1 MSRRRQRKK
10 QMAEMN
16 VVPYIDVM
24 LVLLVI
30 FMVTAPMMQ
39 TGVEIDLPEA
49 NAEPVGVDNETSPVS
64 ISVDSNGAFY
74 LGDNEFNDTSELATQ
89 IADQLKEQPNRPV
102 YIQGDKGV
110 DYDFI
115 MKAMVAAQK
124 AGAKNIGL
132 IAAMAATSTK
142 ATADDQ

>member
-1 MSRRRQRKK
+1 MSRRRRKK

-39 TGVEIDLPEA
+39 SGVDIDLPEA
-49 NAEPVGVDNETSPVS
+49 NAEPIGVDNQVEPLQIAVDDHGMFHLGENETG
-64 ISVDSNGAFY
+64 NH
-74 LGDNEFNDTSELATQ
+74 LELAQQ
-89 IADQLKEQPNRPV
+89 IADQLKDKPNRPV

-110 DYDFI
+110 EYNFI
-115 MKAMVAAQK
+115 MQAMVAAQN
-124 AGAKNIGL
+124 AGAKSIGL
-132 IAAMAATSTK
+132 IAASEG
-142 ATADDQ
+142 Q

>member
-1 MSRRRQRKK
+1 MSRRQKKK

-49 NAEPVGVDNETSPVS
+49 SAEPVGVDNQTTPVS
-64 ISVDSNGAFY
+64 ITVDEKGSFY
-74 LGDNEFNDTSELATQ
+74 LGDNEFINTSELAAQ
-89 IADQLKEQPNRPV
+89 IADQLRDKPNRPV

-110 DYDFI
+110 EYDFI
-115 MKAMVAAQK
+115 MQAMVAAQN

-132 IAAMAATSTK
+132 IAATDGTVS
-142 ATADDQ
+142 DQ

>member
-1 MSRRRQRKK
+1 MSRRRRKK

-39 TGVEIDLPEA
+39 SGVDIDLPEA
-49 NAEPVGVDNETSPVS
+49 NAEPIGVDNQVEPLQIAVDNHGKFHLGKNET
-64 ISVDSNGAFY
+64 
-74 LGDNEFNDTSELATQ
+74 DNHLELAQQ
-89 IADQLKEQPNRPV
+89 IADQLKDKPNRPV
-102 YIQGDKGV
+102 YIQGDKDV
-110 DYDFI
+110 EYNFI
-115 MKAMVAAQK
+115 MQAMVAAQN

-132 IAAMAATSTK
+132 IAASEGK
-142 ATADDQ
+142 

>member
-1 MSRRRQRKK
+1 MSRRQRKK

-49 NAEPVGVDNETSPVS
+49 NAAPVAVDNETTPVS
-64 ISVDSNGAFY
+64 IAVDNSGMFY
-74 LGDNEFNDTSELATQ
+74 LGDNEINDPAELAHQ
-89 IADQLKEQPNRPV
+89 IADQLRDKPNRPV

-110 DYDFI
+110 EYNFI
-115 MKAMVAAQK
+115 MKAMVAAQN
-124 AGAKNIGL
+124 AG
-132 IAAMAATSTK
+132 
-142 ATADDQ
+142 

>member
-1 MSRRRQRKK
+1 MSRRRRKK

-39 TGVEIDLPEA
+39 SGVDIDLPEA
-49 NAEPVGVDNETSPVS
+49 NAKPIGVDNQVEPLQIAVDNQGKFHLGENET
-64 ISVDSNGAFY
+64 
-74 LGDNEFNDTSELATQ
+74 DNHVELAQQ
-89 IADQLKEQPNRPV
+89 IADQLKDKPNRPV

-110 DYDFI
+110 EYNFI
-115 MKAMVAAQK
+115 MQAMVAAQQ
-124 AGAKNIGL
+124 AGATNIGL
-132 IAAMAATSTK
+132 IAASEG
-142 ATADDQ
+142 Q

>member
-1 MSRRRQRKK
+1 MSRRQRKK

-39 TGVEIDLPEA
+39 LGVEIDLPEA
-49 NAEPVGVDNETSPVS
+49 NAAPVAVDNETTPVQ
-64 ISVDSNGAFY
+64 IAVDNKGNFF
-74 LGDNEFNDTSELATQ
+74 LGENEINDTSELAQQ
-89 IADQLKEQPNRPV
+89 IADQLRDKPNRPV

-110 DYDFI
+110 EYDFI
-115 MKAMVAAQK
+115 MRAMVAAQN

-132 IAAMAATSTK
+132 IAASNTPSH
-142 ATADDQ
+142 

>member
-49 NAEPVGVDNETSPVS
+49 NAEPVGVDNEASPVS
-64 ISVDSNGAFY
+64 ISVDSHGAFY

-89 IADQLKEQPNRPV
+89 IADQLKGQPNRPV

-132 IAAMAATSTK
+132 IAAVS

>member
-1 MSRRRQRKK
+1 MSAISARSRRQKKK

-39 TGVEIDLPEA
+39 TGVEIELPEA
-49 NAEPVGVDNETSPVS
+49 NAEPVGADNETTPVS
-64 ISVDSNGAFY
+64 IAVDSKGLFY
-74 LGDNEFNDTSELATQ
+74 LGDVEFNDTSELAQQ
-89 IADQLKEQPNRPV
+89 IADQLRDKPNRPV

-110 DYDFI
+110 EYNFI
-115 MKAMVAAQK
+115 MQAMVAAQN

-132 IAAMAATSTK
+132 IAASSGIPSN
-142 ATADDQ
+142 

>member
-1 MSRRRQRKK
+1 MSRRQRKK

-39 TGVEIDLPEA
+39 SGVDIDLPEA
-49 NAEPVGVDNETSPVS
+49 DAEQMEADNQNEPVQIAVDPSG
-64 ISVDSNGAFY
+64 IFH
-74 LGDNEFNDTSELATQ
+74 LGEIEMEDTTELAQQ
-89 IADQLKEQPNRPV
+89 IADQLKDKPNRPV
-102 YIQGDKGV
+102 YIQGDKSV
-110 DYDFI
+110 NYDFI

-132 IAAMAATSTK
+132 IAAN
-142 ATADDQ
+142 QGQ

>member
-1 MSRRRQRKK
+1 MRRRQRK
-10 QMAEMN
+10 QMAQMN

-39 TGVEIDLPEA
+39 TGIDIELPQA
-49 NAEPVGVDNETSPVS
+49 DAEPVGVDNQTPPVA
-64 ISVDSNGAFY
+64 ITVDGSGMFY
-74 LGDNEFNDTSELATQ
+74 LDEDEIGDPLELAVR
-89 IADQLKEQPNRPV
+89 IADQLRDKPDRPV

-110 DYDFI
+110 EYDFI
-115 MKAMVAAQK
+115 MRAMVAAQN

-132 IAAMAATSTK
+132 IAAAEERTGN
-142 ATADDQ
+142 

>member
-1 MSRRRQRKK
+1 MMKRRFRKK

-39 TGVEIDLPEA
+39 SGVEIDLPEA
-49 NAEPVGVDNETSPVS
+49 NAESIGANNQTEPVQ
-64 ISVDSNGAFY
+64 IAVDSSGKFH
-74 LGDNEFNDTSELATQ
+74 LGEAETENPAELAQQ
-89 IADQLKEQPNRPV
+89 IADQLKDKPNRPV
-102 YIQGDKGV
+102 YIQGDRAV
-110 DYDFI
+110 NYDFI
-115 MKAMVAAQK
+115 MRAMVAAQK

-132 IAAMAATSTK
+132 IAANEG
-142 ATADDQ
+142 Q

>member
-1 MSRRRQRKK
+1 MTRRHRKK

-49 NAEPVGVDNETSPVS
+49 DAEPVEVDNQTPPVS
-64 ISVDSNGAFY
+64 ISVDGQGMFY
-74 LGDNEFNDTSELATQ
+74 LGEDEIGDLSELALR
-89 IADQLKEQPNRPV
+89 IADQLKDKPDRPV

-110 DYDFI
+110 EYDFI
-115 MKAMVAAQK
+115 MRAMVAAQN

-132 IAAMAATSTK
+132 IAAADGSTDK
-142 ATADDQ
+142 